1 MARILIIDDEAL
13 FRKMLRQMLEMA
25 GYEVLEAANGEH
37 GIAMFTAQPTDLVIT
52 DIFMPEKEGISTI
65 QDLRRDYPNLKIM
78 AVTGGG
84 YKRRGFEYLQFAD
97 KVGADCVLR
106 KPFERQELLDAV
118 QQLLTP
124 GAH

>member
-1 MARILIIDDEAL
+1 MARILIIDDEEL

-25 GYEVLEAANGEH
+25 GYEVLEAVDGRQ
-37 GIAMFTAQPTDLVIT
+37 GITLYREMPTDLVIT

-65 QDLRRDYPNLKIM
+65 GDLKKEFPTLKII

-84 YKRRGFEYLQFAD
+84 NKRRGFEYLQFAG
-97 KVGADCVLR
+97 KVGADCTLS

-118 QQLLTP
+118 HKLL
-124 GAH
+124 A